1 MINMQKRLYHQNL
14 LQNNLRI
21 LRRIFEKISRF
32 WDSPI
37 GSLER
42 SARTDRPRIDPS
54 DGVPFLERKS
64 IGSGLESEP
73 WTEMFG
79 SSVHGH
85 GRLDRKNSDVG
96 VER

>member
-1 MINMQKRLYHQNL
+1 MQKRLYHQNL

-21 LRRIFEKISRF
+21 HRRIFEKISRF

-42 SARTDRPRIDPS
+42 SAQTDRLVIDPS